1 MSLIRKISVGP
12 DYKNAMHFIVGQDVL
27 GNSHKISSIVRD
39 FDGNYLIYI
48 KNDNEEV
55 LLWKTFTV
63 TIPIS
68 VEHNIDF

>member
-27 GNSHKISSIVRD
+27 GNSHRISSITINEKGD
-39 FDGNYLIYI
+39 YLIHI
-48 KNDNEEV
+48 KNDSEEV
-55 LLWKTFTV
+55 VLWKTFTV

>member
-27 GNSHKISSIVRD
+27 GNSHRISSITIND
-39 FDGNYLIYI
+39 NGDYLIHI
-48 KNDNEEV
+48 KNDLEEV
-55 LLWKTFTV
+55 VLWKTFTFTV
-63 TIPIS
+63 PIS

>member
-27 GNSHKISSIVRD
+27 GNSHTIHSITMD
-39 FDGNYLIYI
+39 NDGRYLIHI
-48 KNDNEEV
+48 KNSSNEIV
-55 LLWKTFTV
+55 LWKSFTFTV
-63 TIPIS
+63 PIT

>member
-27 GNSHKISSIVRD
+27 GNSHRISSITIND
-39 FDGNYLIYI
+39 NGDYLIHI
-48 KNDNEEV
+48 KNDSEEV
-55 LLWKTFTV
+55 VLWKTFTFTV
-63 TIPIS
+63 PIS